1 MNKYANNLIKEIA
14 IVVILIVSIL
24 NTCFCQVVFFIDT
37 EENIIS
43 SPLST
48 LNKLEEDRGC
58 ALRIIICN
66 KNSVNDTLD
75 IPGCSRYE
83 IATNEYGTVLTTYS
97 WPFYYYSTDCA
108 LEDYI
113 VPSNSDA
120 ELIIQFFFKKGSIS
134 ANVKWN
140 IQNVQYY
147 KDKEKESSELGQPMV
162 MSGFS
167 DKIANMLSKGKSM
180 QEILDFFE
188 SEKNTINA
196 KIELEE
202 KIYYIYDYD
211 ILTTFLPM
219 HNRTFSPSEFH
230 VLVDSIKGF
239 NSKYSL
245 RW

>member
-1 MNKYANNLIKEIA
+1 MKNNNNLIRKIA
-14 IVVILIVSIL
+14 IITVLTISMLGKS
-24 NTCFCQVVFFIDT
+24 FGQVVFFIDMKKVKIT
-37 EENIIS
+37 S
-43 SPLST
+43 CLST
-48 LNKLEEDRGC
+48 EDEPNRDRGC
-58 ALRIIICN
+58 ALRIIILNEQGN
-66 KNSVNDTLD
+66 KDTLD

-83 IATNEYGTVLTTYS
+83 VNINEYGTVLTTYS

-113 VPSNSDA
+113 VPSNDDA

-202 KIYYIYDYD
+202 RIYYIYDYD